1 MADLADFI
9 VSFTTAVDFQEEIEL
24 KGDTRLADLPEW
36 DSLAALG
43 VIIMFDSDYGL
54 TVTGDDLKKCAT
66 VQDIFAL
73 IQAKG
78 K

>member
-1 MADLADFI
+1 MNKFI
-9 VSFTTAVDFQEEIEL
+9 ENFTTAVDFQEQVQL
-24 KGDTRLADLPEW
+24 KPDTPLADLPEW

-43 VIIMFDSDYGL
+43 VIIMFDSEYGL
-54 TVTGDDLKKCAT
+54 TVTGNDLKGCAT
-66 VQDIFAL
+66 VKDVFDL

>member
-9 VSFTTAVDFQEEIEL
+9 VSFTTAVDFQEQVEL
-24 KGDTRLADLPEW
+24 QGDTKLADLPEW

-66 VQDIFAL
+66 VQDIHAL